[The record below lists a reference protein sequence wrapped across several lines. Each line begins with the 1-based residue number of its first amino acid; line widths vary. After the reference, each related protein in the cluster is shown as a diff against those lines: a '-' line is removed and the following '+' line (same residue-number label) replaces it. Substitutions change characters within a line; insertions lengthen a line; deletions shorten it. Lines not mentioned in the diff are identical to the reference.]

1 MCVRVWGGGGGCG
14 DHGGGNQLSSTMKGG
29 VVHKNIKGP

>member
-1 MCVRVWGGGGGCG
+1 MCACVGGGEGCG
-14 DHGGGNQLSSTMKGG
+14 DHGGGNQLSPTMKGGG

>member
-1 MCVRVWGGGGGCG
+1 MCACVGGGGRVVGIAEGEISCR
-14 DHGGGNQLSSTMKGG
+14 NNEGG